1 MKEHTGESK
10 PPLCEMILKADPDK
24 NNKTLPKLS
33 LPVTL
38 TGVHVRGTNGTLQI
52 ERLAEG
58 MTLL

>member
-24 NNKTLPKLS
+24 NNKTSPNLS

-38 TGVHVRGTNGTLQI
+38 TGVRGINGTLQI

-58 MTLL
+58 TTLL

>member
-24 NNKTLPKLS
+24 NNKTPPNLS

-38 TGVHVRGTNGTLQI
+38 TGVRGTNGTLQI

-58 MTLL
+58 ITLL

>member
-10 PPLCEMILKADPDK
+10 PPLCEMILKGDPEK
-24 NNKTLPKLS
+24 NNKAPPNLI

-38 TGVHVRGTNGTLQI
+38 TGVRGTNDTLQI

-58 MTLL
+58 IRLL